1 MSKCYLPRILDFQ
14 IQYVL
19 VYTRVLIFR
28 IDRKTK
34 KIGLFHL
41 PKNRIVFLNQAVGNP
56 AQVQVDPITI
66 NH

>member
-1 MSKCYLPRILDFQ
+1 MSKCYLPRILDIQ

-19 VYTRVLIFR
+19 VYTRVLIFK
-28 IDRKTK
+28 IDRETK

-41 PKNRIVFLNQAVGNP
+41 SQNRIVFLNQAVGNP
-56 AQVQVDPITI
+56 AQVQVDPII